1 MSFALQ
7 NQLKTVLA
15 QLAEVKARLDA
26 LEAKSGAQRPVLTMP
41 KAGVE
46 RAKQNVG

>member
-26 LEAKSGAQRPVLTMP
+26 LEAKFPQRQVLTLP
-41 KAGVE
+41 K
-46 RAKQNVG
+46 KQNVG

>member
-26 LEAKSGAQRPVLTMP
+26 LEAKFGSQRPVLTLP
-41 KAGVE
+41 K
-46 RAKQNVG
+46 KQNVG